1 MSLSD
6 LRLGT
11 SPVKLIGINAPFEP
25 AFQFGREYAA
35 ANARRESAA
44 SAWGFEHNGRPLEE
58 GSIKQPLPVRE
69 QSTLSH
75 RLTPQLQTQL
85 RGGMRPIQNQ
95 GRQAYRA
102 ELESVH
108 VGEALGH
115 QPKKQTVSAVATP
128 NGTMGLRR
136 VQGDYNFQV

>member
-1 MSLSD
+1 MSLCD

-75 RLTPQLQTQL
+75 RLT
-85 RGGMRPIQNQ
+85 RNCKINCGGRCPFKIKAGKPT
-95 GRQAYRA
+95 GRNWNRFMLAKR
-102 ELESVH
+102 S
-108 VGEALGH
+108 GTN
-115 QPKKQTVSAVATP
+115 PKSKP
-128 NGTMGLRR
+128 FRL
-136 VQGDYNFQV
+136 